1 MGSVVR
7 YFHSYELCTF
17 PLIRKLRIFHLAAAR
32 CKLLSGE
39 LALLGTRTYF
49 ELLGKSEA
57 IVVFSD
63 MSVMLRMK
71 TSWRRAV
78 VLRSAGSH
86 FNCTRLTSGHCLLYR
101 RELSESQALSRRI
114 YVTFFRVFPVSRY
127 QPHPHAW
134 RDSVA
139 SHIKGISMISDDVC
153 RGWGGQT
160 FSKHTCRLE

>member
-1 MGSVVR
+1 M
-7 YFHSYELCTF
+7 
-17 PLIRKLRIFHLAAAR
+17 
-32 CKLLSGE
+32 
-39 LALLGTRTYF
+39 YF

-63 MSVMLRMK
+63 VSLMLRMK

-86 FNCTRLTSGHCLLYR
+86 FNYTRLTSSHCLLYR

-127 QPHPHAW
+127 QPHQHAW

-160 FSKHTCRLE
+160 FSKHTCRLEWQHEAERLPAEHLRRRGPHSITNKTILVSLTRNFARMTPILLP